1 MGTAAA
7 YRTNLGRHLMDGL
20 SWIVGGIAMAALIA
34 WYLSYSAARLDRLHA
49 RVEGALNALDA
60 QLVRRAEA
68 TLELANSGCV
78 DPASALILAGAAS
91 DSLEADADAD
101 AEQQTSREAIESD
114 LTQALE
120 LALGQEAMRN
130 LRDDEAVGA
139 PVLQRV
145 AAANQ
150 RVQLARRFHN
160 DAVTDVHRVRR
171 SPVVRLFR
179 LAGHAELP
187 QTFEIDDELP
197 MLVRGA

>member
-1 MGTAAA
+1 
-7 YRTNLGRHLMDGL
+7 MDQL
-20 SWIVGGIAMAALIA
+20 SWIVAGVAIAFLVA
-34 WYLSYSAARLDRLHA
+34 WYLSYGAARLDRLHA
-49 RVEGALNALDA
+49 RVEGALSALDA

-68 TLELANSGCV
+68 TLELANSGTL

-91 DSLEADADAD
+91 DSLEAEAAHQSD
-101 AEQQTSREAIESD
+101 REAIESD

-120 LALGQEAMRN
+120 LALGEETLTH
-130 LRDDEAVGA
+130 LRADEVVGS

-160 DAVTDVHRVRR
+160 DAVTDVRR
-171 SPVVRLFR
+171 IRRNPGVRLFR

-187 QTFEIDDELP
+187 QTFEIADELP
-197 MLVRGA
+197 MLVRGL

>member
-1 MGTAAA
+1 MM
-7 YRTNLGRHLMDGL
+7 NQL

-34 WYLSYSAARLDRLHA
+34 WYLSYGAARLDRLHA
-49 RVEGALNALDA
+49 RVEGALSALDA

-68 TLELANSGCV
+68 TLELANSGTL

-91 DSLEADADAD
+91 DSLEA
-101 AEQQTSREAIESD
+101 ESEHQTSREAVESD

-120 LALGQEAMRN
+120 VALGEEA
-130 LRDDEAVGA
+130 LRHLREDGVVGA

-145 AAANQ
+145 AAANK

-160 DAVTDVHRVRR
+160 DAVTDVRR
-171 SPVVRLFR
+171 IRRNPGVRLFR

-197 MLVRGA
+197 MLGRGA

>member
-1 MGTAAA
+1 
-7 YRTNLGRHLMDGL
+7 MDL
-20 SWIVGGIAMAALIA
+20 SWIVSGIAMAVLLA
-34 WYLSYSAARLDRLHA
+34 WYLSYGAARLDRLHA
-49 RVEGALNALDA
+49 RVEGALSALDA

-68 TLELANSGCV
+68 TLELANSGSL

-91 DSLEADADAD
+91 DSLEADTADH
-101 AEQQTSREAIESD
+101 TSREAIESD

-120 LALGQEAMRN
+120 LALGEEA
-130 LRDDEAVGA
+130 LRDLQGNEVVGT

-150 RVQLARRFHN
+150 RVQLARRFLN
-160 DAVTDVHRVRR
+160 DAVTDVRRVRR
-171 SPVVRLFR
+171 KPGVRLLR

-197 MLVRGA
+197 MLVRGT

>member
-1 MGTAAA
+1 
-7 YRTNLGRHLMDGL
+7 MDGL

-120 LALGQEAMRN
+120 LALGHEAMRN